1 MTKLTFNS
9 PLGRPKMIAR
19 GAVSQSKDE
28 VDPLDSSLTIYY
40 CLCGEFVLVA
50 QAQLSNLPRRPSDRS
65 YALRNQGDHRV
76 VYKLNAEQGREIMA
90 TSVDPEKRSTVY
102 EYQRPLH
109 CARCKLQVA
118 YETIPGGKGDATFLL
133 AGALTDS
140 QGKIPEDAFET
151 IGPLTPGDGHAAAA
165 TEDEGQPAPHAE

>member
-1 MTKLTFNS
+1 
-9 PLGRPKMIAR
+9 MIAR

-28 VDPLDSSLTIYY
+28 VDPVDSSLTIYY

-50 QAQLSNLPRRPSDRS
+50 QAQLANLPRRPSDQA

-76 VYKLNAEQGREIMA
+76 VYKLNAEPGREILS
-90 TSVDPEKRSTVY
+90 TSVDPEKGSTVY

-151 IGPLTPGDGHAAAA
+151 TGSLTADDEDAAA
-165 TEDEGQPAPHAE
+165 TNEREGNPSAPNAE